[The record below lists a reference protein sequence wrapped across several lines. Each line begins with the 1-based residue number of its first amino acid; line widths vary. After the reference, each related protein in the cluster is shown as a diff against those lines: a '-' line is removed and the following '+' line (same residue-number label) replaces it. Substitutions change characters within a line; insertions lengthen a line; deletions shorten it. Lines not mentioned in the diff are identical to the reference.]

1 MKYLKIYLHNYFLI
15 YLILSVFAFFFM
27 FFYQIY
33 TFFIILFLIWYNYFL
48 HKKKK
53 LTIDIFHF
61 NYVIF
66 IAISIMYLL
75 ASFTRILY
83 KSFLD
88 TTLYHPSTFCT
99 TIFLFSVFWSF
110 HRSFYSYS
118 HSLIC

>member
-61 NYVIF
+61 NYVI
-66 IAISIMYLL
+66 
-75 ASFTRILY
+75 
-83 KSFLD
+83 SFLSLLVLCICLLLSQGYY